1 MSAPVHDL
9 PLRLLSP
16 ENRLTKVSVWER
28 ARECAAET
36 DRASRRTPFDA
47 DAFCR
52 AANRGALVLAM
63 AGDFEE
69 SERSCQRQARVLLSL
84 VRRGLLPRSE
94 TVRVLQPWINLGRLR
109 VIRGDWEGALPH
121 FPAPDTLREAG
132 VFAGALGPEHGLTP
146 DEAEDVLGSESGSA
160 FVTNT
165 HVVET
170 AKALARGRRADLLA
184 AHVSR
189 WRGTARTLPHVREA
203 SALLALRG
211 GAKLPAV
218 APGTVPTLGA
228 TAIEV
233 HASLADASRTD
244 SLLRSLDTLSEGAP
258 SADLVA
264 VLRAGA
270 GVLRSQDRV
279 DDCARLLRRTADVCR
294 ELRDEAELFAVL
306 RELGGLDPV
315 SGAAQEA
322 LAVAADS
329 GYAFVRAQ
337 AGEPP
342 LPPAEHE
349 PRLAVLIAAELE
361 AESRTTLV
369 RETP

>member
-1 MSAPVHDL
+1 MPAPVHDL

-16 ENRLTKVSVWER
+16 ENRLTKVSVWQR
-28 ARECAAET
+28 ARECAAEM

-47 DAFCR
+47 EAFCR

-63 AGDFEE
+63 AGDLAE
-69 SERSCQRQARVLLSL
+69 SERSCRRQARVLLSL
-84 VRRGLLPRSE
+84 VRRGLLPRAE

-121 FPAPDTLREAG
+121 FPSPQGLHEAG
-132 VFAGALGPEHGLTP
+132 VFAEGPGPDHGLTP
-146 DEAEDVLGSESGSA
+146 DEAEDVLGSESGRA

-189 WRGTARTLPHVREA
+189 WKGTAGALPHVREA

-211 GAKLPAV
+211 GARLPEI
-218 APGTVPTLGA
+218 PQGTVPTLAG
-228 TAIEV
+228 TAVEI
-233 HASLADASRTD
+233 HAASADGSRTD
-244 SLLRSLDTLSEGAP
+244 SLLRCLDILVKGAP

-270 GVLRSQDRV
+270 EVLRSRGRAEDG
-279 DDCARLLRRTADVCR
+279 ARILHRTADHCR
-294 ELRDEAELFAVL
+294 ALRDEAELFAVL
-306 RELGGLDPV
+306 SELDGLEPASEAGRE
-315 SGAAQEA
+315 ARA
-322 LAVAADS
+322 LAADS
-329 GYAFVRAQ
+329 GYAFVRAR

-342 LPPAEHE
+342 LPPAAHV
-349 PRLAVLIAAELE
+349 PRLAVLITAERE
-361 AESRTTLV
+361 AESRTTPV
-369 RETP
+369 RETT